1 MSYAVDR
8 STTSFS
14 TVGLLDAALGSL
26 RRALKASASTSR
38 GRRPWGG
45 RAPVKADY
53 GKAGAPTPDMDAL
66 VTDEEIEA
74 VTGASPEGQP
84 RRNGDD
90 GTDVDLGRLVIRE
103 SRLSNG
109 DTFLISLGN
118 STNASAARL
127 AMDRMA
133 ELERPLDR
141 VGERG
146 LVRVKRYPKTG
157 TSEVGVTALKDNF
170 TLSLVHT
177 STTGV
182 TDPGP
187 LTELLRKALSRL

>member
-1 MSYAVDR
+1 M
-8 STTSFS
+8 
-14 TVGLLDAALGSL
+14 GLLDAALRGL
-26 RRALKASASTSR
+26 QRALTTPNRPST
-38 GRRPWGG
+38 GRHPWGG
-45 RAPVKADY
+45 RAPDKADY
-53 GKAGAPTPDMDAL
+53 GKAGALTPDMDAL
-66 VTDEEIEA
+66 VTDDEIAA
-74 VTGASPEGQP
+74 VTGASPEGEP
-84 RRNGDD
+84 RRNGED

-118 STNASAARL
+118 GTNPAAARL

-133 ELERPLDR
+133 ELEKPLDG

-146 LVRVKRYPKTG
+146 LVRVKRYRKTG

-177 STTGV
+177 GTAGV

-187 LTELLRKALSRL
+187 LTELLRTALSRL

>member
-1 MSYAVDR
+1 MG
-8 STTSFS
+8 F
-14 TVGLLDAALGSL
+14 LDGALKGV
-26 RRALKASASTSR
+26 RRALKASTRASTE
-38 GRRPWGG
+38 RRPWGG
-45 RAPVKADY
+45 RAPDKADY

-66 VTDEEIEA
+66 VTAEEIEA
-74 VTGASPEGQP
+74 VTGASPTGEP

-103 SRLSNG
+103 SKLSNG
-109 DTFLISLGN
+109 DKFLISLGN
-118 STNASAARL
+118 STNATAARL
-127 AMDRMA
+127 AMDRKA
-133 ELERPLDR
+133 EVENPLDG

-146 LVRVKRYPKTG
+146 LVRVKKYRKAG

-177 STTGV
+177 STAGV

-187 LTELLRKALSRL
+187 LTELLRTALSRL